1 MDLMEM
7 TGAIL
12 AYGEICDHCLGRM
25 VGKRSFGL
33 SNDQRGNALRVSY
46 ALSHDVPFHPHE
58 GTCWI
63 CQEVFISTEEW
74 ARKIVTELE
83 GIEYRTFLI
92 GTRVP

>member
-58 GTCWI
+58 GPAGS
-63 CQEVFISTEEW
+63 V
-74 ARKIVTELE
+74 RKYSFPLRNGHE
-83 GIEYRTFLI
+83 RS
-92 GTRVP
+92 